1 MNEANTFF
9 YFLFLISYLKKLICV
24 PPCPSPLTQNSV
36 YAIIIIHYKYKDFTA
51 LSANKK
57 SPSYA
62 GVRNGDTM
70 KKILVLEDD
79 ETIRMGLCYILKT
92 KGYEPVPAENIAAAR
107 ELFHGCSLCLLDVM
121 LPDGSGVDLCKEI
134 RQCSNVPVI
143 FLTCVD
149 DSTRI
154 SRALDIGGDDYVIKP
169 FDSAVLLSRI
179 NAALRRSGQT
189 ENSILDELELTAIE
203 RELLGYFRLNR
214 GRVLTREQILS
225 RLWDS
230 RGEFVGDN
238 TLSVRINRLRAK
250 LEKAGTDGRIVT
262 VKGVGYKWEV

>member
-1 MNEANTFF
+1 
-9 YFLFLISYLKKLICV
+9 
-24 PPCPSPLTQNSV
+24 
-36 YAIIIIHYKYKDFTA
+36 
-51 LSANKK
+51 
-57 SPSYA
+57 
-62 GVRNGDTM
+62 M

-79 ETIRMGLCYILKT
+79 ETIRMGLCYILKA

-250 LEKAGTDGRIVT
+250 LEKAGTDGT
-262 VKGVGYKWEV
+262 VHFVYKGKAGQHIRLGGSFTNWDSWIYELTETSPGLYELELPLPAGKYYYSYYI